1 LTDADGRPI
10 NAIVSAG
17 NENERPYLL
26 PLLDQLPD
34 EVRAVL
40 SDAAMPTQVYADR
53 GYDSR
58 HLNEQISDRGLQ
70 PMISRRQF
78 HRKGDPKPKPKRR
91 DPLGRKRWPIERTN
105 AWLMNWRRVETRW
118 EKRSDLF
125 LGIVLL
131 VLIVVLIRFDL
142 A

>member
-1 LTDADGRPI
+1 
-10 NAIVSAG
+10 VSAG
-17 NENERPYLL
+17 NENERPYLT
-26 PLLDQLPD
+26 PLLDQLPE
-34 EVRAVL
+34 EVRAAL
-40 SDAAMPTQVYADR
+40 STAQTPVQVYADR

-58 HLNEQISDRGLQ
+58 RLNEQITARGLT

-78 HRKGDPKPKPKRR
+78 HHKGADRNRPPKRR

-105 AWLMNWRRVETRW
+105 AWLLSWRRVATRW
-118 EKRSDLF
+118 ERRSDLY

-131 VLIVVLIRFDL
+131 VVIVLLLRFDL

>member
-1 LTDADGRPI
+1 
-10 NAIVSAG
+10 VSAG
-17 NENERPYLL
+17 NENERPYLT

-34 EVRAVL
+34 EVRAAL
-40 SDAAMPTQVYADR
+40 SNAATPAQVYADR

-58 HLNEQISDRGLQ
+58 QLNEQISARGLT

-78 HRKGDPKPKPKRR
+78 RHKGDDPQPQPKRR

-105 AWLMNWRRVETRW
+105 AWLLSWRRVETRW
-118 EKRSDLF
+118 ERRSDLY

-131 VLIVVLIRFDL
+131 VIIVVLIRFDL

>member
-1 LTDADGRPI
+1 
-10 NAIVSAG
+10 VSAG
-17 NENERPYLL
+17 NENERPYLV

-34 EVRAVL
+34 EVRAAL
-40 SDAAMPTQVYADR
+40 AQAATPPELYADR
-53 GYDSR
+53 GYDSQ
-58 HLNEQISDRGLQ
+58 HLSKQISDRGLQ
-70 PMISRRQF
+70 PMISRRAF
-78 HRKGDPKPKPKRR
+78 HRKDDPQPKPKRR

-118 EKRSDLF
+118 ERRSDLY

-131 VLIVVLIRFDL
+131 VVIVLLIRFDL